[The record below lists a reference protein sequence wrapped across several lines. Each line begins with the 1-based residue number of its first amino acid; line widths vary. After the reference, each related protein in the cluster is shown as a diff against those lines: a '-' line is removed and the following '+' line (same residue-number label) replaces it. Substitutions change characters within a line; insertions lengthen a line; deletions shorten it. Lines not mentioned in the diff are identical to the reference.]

1 MGTIRTLGTCVV
13 VAFAAAACGGG
24 ASPVGDVG
32 TTTPVGDWQLR
43 TATPAIDVPDPA
55 RVTLSVDESDQ
66 GLRAGGTAACNS
78 YGGVLAVDGTAW
90 SLREVAV
97 TEMGCE
103 EPLMAAEA
111 SYLDALARID
121 TWAREDD
128 VLELSGD
135 DVTLTFDLLA
145 PVDPAALTG
154 TTWVLDGLI
163 SGTGDSAGVTS
174 VTTGVE
180 PAELRLDEDGTF
192 RLFTG
197 CRDFA
202 GDWTTSGDQ
211 IALPSWGQTED
222 SRGVGAGGEVTCG
235 ADAEAQ
241 EHAVLGVIEG
251 AFTPEVDGQQL
262 TIRQGDAGLLL
273 RALDGTT

>member
-1 MGTIRTLGTCVV
+1 MRWTTTTCCAVV
-13 VAFAAAACGGG
+13 VLLAAACGGG
-24 ASPVGDVG
+24 TSAVGASGS
-32 TTTPVGDWQLR
+32 TPVGDWQLR
-43 TATPAIDVPDPA
+43 AATPAIDVPDPG
-55 RVTLSVDESDQ
+55 RVTLSVDETDQ

-78 YGGVLAVDGTAW
+78 YGGVLDVDGATW

-103 EPLMAAEA
+103 QPLMAAEA
-111 SYLDALARID
+111 AYLDALGRID
-121 TWAREDD
+121 TWTREDD

-163 SGTGDSAGVTS
+163 SGTGDSASVTS
-174 VTTGVE
+174 VATGVE
-180 PAELRLDEDGTF
+180 PAELRLDDDGTF

-222 SRGVGAGGEVTCG
+222 SRGVGAGGEMTCG

-241 EHAVLGVIEG
+241 ERAVLGVIEG
-251 AFTPEVDGQQL
+251 AFTPEVEGQQL
-262 TIRQGDAGLLL
+262 TIRQGETGLLL
-273 RALDGTT
+273 RARDGTT